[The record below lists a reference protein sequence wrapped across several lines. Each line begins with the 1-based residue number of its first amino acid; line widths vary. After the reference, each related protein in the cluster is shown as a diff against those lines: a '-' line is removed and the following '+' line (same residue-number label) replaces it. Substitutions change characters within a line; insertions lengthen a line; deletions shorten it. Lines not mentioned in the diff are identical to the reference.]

1 MAIIFSYPP
10 IGKNDVQ
17 PSDRLLLSQMTVDGN
32 PTRSV
37 TVNTL
42 RQYLGAI
49 IPTNIVTGTGTTN
62 RLTKWKAPVG
72 SGVIEDS
79 SIEDTGSE
87 INVPY
92 KFNVNNAT
100 SNANGIVF
108 PHPAGGASGIV
119 NMYYNG
125 AAAGS
130 RFVIS
135 RAATGGAEI
144 ELESSGNVNINR
156 QGNGNFF
163 IGGEVTFDDYGSGTK
178 TGVATY
184 NLSVD
189 ASGNVI
195 EEPISSGV
203 PWPYQYDVGN
213 GLLIQGENPGT
224 TGTDNTALGV
234 SAGLSLTTARE
245 STFMGRNAGRRVTT
259 GNLNTLFGFSA
270 GQNLVGGNSNV
281 AMGWHALDS
290 EVDGDRSVAVG
301 MNALRF
307 QNSGFGGNMDNV
319 GVGYDAG
326 GQMQTGVRN
335 SIVGSLAGNAITTGG
350 RNTAIG
356 YAALGTEDT
365 GGYSTAVGSRALND
379 QQGSGAPEVYNTAIG
394 ADAGAIV
401 TTGVENTIVGA
412 LAGDSLTTG
421 SNNIIIG
428 YDAEASAA
436 GVDNEIT
443 IGSINHDTL
452 RMPGLSTGATDG
464 QVMTYESATDQIRL
478 KDASTGVGST
488 TDYTTTN
495 GYRIRIYLENIT
507 PGSPDFGQA
516 FPAMQQIIFKRQNA
530 AAGTQGGLPFNL
542 FYNQYTPALDPGY
555 DAGFGCGTANM
566 CMLPMMEE
574 STADVNTLN
583 SGGSVLGSAFT
594 IFTTDVAAL
603 NSYRLPLRMR
613 VDNGGA
619 SPGNGTLRMTLIDGS
634 QSAPSAADATAL
646 PSTVSV
652 YFRDTTLTSSTVAGP
667 PFNLLWAGKDTQF
680 AIQQN
685 GGAAYT
691 NSLDYV
697 FTGNGA
703 GDIPRKYELFF
714 QDEYNAYNRCSYL
727 KVTDGRVVFED
738 LPTADPVSK
747 GVLWNDAGTLKISL
761 G

>member
-1 MAIIFSYPP
+1 MAVIFSYPP
-10 IGKNDVQ
+10 IQSTDVTA
-17 PSDRLLLSQMTVDGN
+17 SDRLILSQMNSDGN
-32 PTRSV
+32 PTRSI
-37 TVNTL
+37 TVGEL
-42 RQYLGAI
+42 SKAI
-49 IPTNIVTGTGTTN
+49 
-62 RLTKWKAPVG
+62 KSG
-72 SGVIEDS
+72 S
-79 SIEDTGSE
+79 
-87 INVPY
+87 
-92 KFNVNNAT
+92 
-100 SNANGIVF
+100 
-108 PHPAGGASGIV
+108 
-119 NMYYNG
+119 
-125 AAAGS
+125 
-130 RFVIS
+130 
-135 RAATGGAEI
+135 ATGGPYLPLTAGPTVPLTGDLYMAPTGAGPSVGSNAIVFKGVDDTGAELTSAEI
-144 ELESSGNVNINR
+144 FTLDSAINPSGQDLYFNNADDAGVLQTGLYIDAFQQVAIAKSPATAQLDVGGSFNADGNV
-156 QGNGNFF
+156 
-163 IGGEVTFDDYGSGTK
+163 TFSGYGSGTK
-178 TGVATY
+178 TGVAAYSLAVTAAG
-184 NLSVD
+184 L
-189 ASGNVI
+189 VI
-195 EEPISSGV
+195 EEPTSSGI
-203 PWPYQYDVGN
+203 PWPYQFN
-213 GLLIQGENPGT
+213 GPSRILIQGVNPGT
-224 TGTDNTALGV
+224 TGSDNTAYG
-234 SAGLSLTTARE
+234 SFAGSSLTSGFENTFIGSRAGTFN
-245 STFMGRNAGRRVTT
+245 ST
-259 GNLNTLFGFSA
+259 
-270 GQNLVGGNSNV
+270 
-281 AMGWHALDS
+281 
-290 EVDGDRSVAVG
+290 GDYNVAVG
-301 MNALRF
+301 FDAL
-307 QNSGFGGNMDNV
+307 QLMSAISDGNTAIGTEALKNFN
-319 GVGYDAG
+319 GPQFARNTAVGYKAG
-326 GQMQTGVRN
+326 ELGTDTFSSVFVGYQAGQGFTTQ
-335 SIVGSLAGNAITTGG
+335 GN
-350 RNTAIG
+350 NTAIG
-356 YAALGTEDT
+356 YAALRSGGGGQNT
-365 GGYSTAVGSRALND
+365 GVGRLAMTV
-379 QQGSGAPEVYNTAIG
+379 GAGDDNTAIG
-394 ADAGAIV
+394 DNAAANL
-401 TTGVENTIVGA
+401 TTGNENLVLGSA
-412 LAGDSLTTG
+412 AGTTLTTG

-428 YDAEASAA
+428 YDAEPSAA

-452 RMPGLSTGATDG
+452 KMPGLSTGATDG

-478 KDASTGVGST
+478 KDASTGAGST
-488 TDYTTTN
+488 IDYTTTN

-530 AAGTQGGLPFNL
+530 AAGTQGGLPFNV

-555 DAGFGCGTANM
+555 DAGFGCGTSNM

-652 YFRDTTLTSSTVAGP
+652 YFRDTTLTSSTVARP